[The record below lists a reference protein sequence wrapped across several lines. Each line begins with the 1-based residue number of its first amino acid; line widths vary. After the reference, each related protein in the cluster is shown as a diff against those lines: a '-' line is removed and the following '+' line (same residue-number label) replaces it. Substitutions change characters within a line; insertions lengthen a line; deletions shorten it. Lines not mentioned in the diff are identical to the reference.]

1 MTSIELPTSL
11 KEIGNSF
18 NFCSGLKEIDIPT
31 NVEKIGSSCFG
42 DATNLEKIKINKPA
56 NSIEG
61 SPWGAIRGT
70 RIIEWQN

>member
-1 MTSIELPTSL
+1 MAYIESI
-11 KEIGNSF
+11 KNSC
-18 NFCSGLKEIDIPT
+18 NSGKIQIESEA
-31 NVEKIGSSCFG
+31 NVEKIGGLCFAN
-42 DATNLEKIKINKPA
+42 ATNLEKIKINKPA